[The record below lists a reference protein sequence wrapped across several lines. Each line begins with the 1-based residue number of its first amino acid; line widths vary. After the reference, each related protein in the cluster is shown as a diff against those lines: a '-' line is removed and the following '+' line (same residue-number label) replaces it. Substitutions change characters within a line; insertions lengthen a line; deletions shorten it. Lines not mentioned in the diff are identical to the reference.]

1 MSGKKTPQRSY
12 HHGDLANALVK
23 AATELARQGGPE
35 AIVLREAARQIGV
48 SATSSYR
55 YFPSRAD
62 LIHAVS
68 EVALAELAASML
80 QELSVDAPE
89 AVAGV
94 PQEGPEPVAAVLRES
109 AEPVAD
115 AYRSLRALGAG
126 YLRFAVAEPGLFRT
140 AFRAAPTGGE
150 PLDRPLDLSSSRAFQ
165 MLGEAL
171 DVLVS
176 CGQVPVA
183 RRPMLELAVWSAVHG
198 MAELLLNGPLS
209 RMPPQLR
216 QPAIDQLFDLLQFG
230 LQPTATA

>member
-1 MSGKKTPQRSY
+1 MSGKKLPRRGY

-23 AATELARQGGPE
+23 AATQMARQGGPE
-35 AIVLREAARQIGV
+35 AIVLREAARQVGV

-68 EVALAELAASML
+68 EVALTELAESMLRELAAETPS
-80 QELSVDAPE
+80 
-89 AVAGV
+89 
-94 PQEGPEPVAAVLRES
+94 PEPVVNSYA
-109 AEPVAD
+109 
-115 AYRSLRALGAG
+115 SLRALGAG

-140 AFRAAPTGGE
+140 AFRAGPTGGE
-150 PLDRPLDLSSSRAFQ
+150 PADRPLDLSSSQAYR

-176 CGQVPVA
+176 CGQVPAA

-198 MAELLLNGPLS
+198 LGELLINGPLS
-209 RMPPQLR
+209 RMPHEMR
-216 QPAIDQLFDLLQFG
+216 QPVIDQLFDLLEFG
-230 LQPTATA
+230 LQPNAIG